1 MLRNY
6 FKIAIRNITRSL
18 SYTVIN
24 VSGLS
29 LGITCAILIFSIIT
43 YHLSFDNFHNNT
55 DRVYRFVTE
64 QHRDQ
69 VSYVS
74 SVPPAFGL
82 AFRNDY
88 TFGEKVAR
96 ICTLTE
102 QLITIE
108 ENGNAKKFKEDLSF
122 AESEFFQIFN
132 FPIVAGQSKNVLTEP
147 NTAIISER
155 MAKKYFG
162 NQSPLNKTF
171 RFDNNVDFK
180 IVGVLQD
187 IPHNTDFRSEIYFS
201 YSTIGK
207 YSEWYAQEDA
217 WGGIT
222 TEIQSFARL
231 QPGVTTTEVETVL
244 PAYVKK
250 YRAESKNVHHYK
262 LQPMSDVH
270 FNPQY
275 QGVMSKTNLG
285 VLGLIGIFLVITAAL
300 NFINLATAQAV
311 NRSREIGVRKA
322 LGSARIQLFWQ
333 FTIETSVIVIL
344 SSVLAFCIAYAVLP
358 FVNTLFHTRVSLNP
372 LADPSLI
379 MFMTG
384 LAICVT
390 LLSGS
395 YPGLILS
402 GFNPVA
408 ALKGKL
414 SAQVKGNFN
423 LRRGLITAQFTIAQ
437 VLLIGLIVIMYQ
449 LDYFKQTDMGFNQE
463 AIIMLPLGSKDTKT
477 KTLKDQFLQIPNVVN
492 VTQCF
497 APPASNNYNWGTS
510 ITYDNRTETE
520 AFSVSFKGA
529 DEDFISTF
537 DINLVAGR
545 NLLPSDTVREFLV
558 NEMVVRKLN
567 LSSPEEIL
575 GRTISMQ
582 GGTWKGPVVGVV
594 RDFHDQSFKSAISPA
609 IFTTSLGSY
618 NEYAVKINMAEA
630 STTLAALEKTWSN
643 MYPDKLYEYEFLDQQ
658 TAQFYEAEQSMLQL
672 IQAFSFIALFIG
684 CMGLYGLVSFMAIQ
698 KTKEIGIRK
707 VLGGSIAHILWI
719 FGKEFSRLIVI
730 AFMLAAP
737 LGWWIMSRWL
747 ENYEYAFDMTWW
759 VFAMEILIISFICFL
774 TIGFRS
780 AKAAMTN
787 PVNSLR
793 TE

>member
-1 MLRNY
+1 
-6 FKIAIRNITRSL
+6 
-18 SYTVIN
+18 V
-24 VSGLS
+24 
-29 LGITCAILIFSIIT
+29 
-43 YHLSFDNFHNNT
+43 
-55 DRVYRFVTE
+55 
-64 QHRDQ
+64 
-69 VSYVS
+69 
-74 SVPPAFGL
+74 
-82 AFRNDY
+82 
-88 TFGEKVAR
+88 
-96 ICTLTE
+96 
-102 QLITIE
+102 E

-122 AESEFFQIFN
+122 AEPEFFQIFN

-147 NTAIISER
+147 NTAVISER

-162 NQSPLNKTF
+162 TQSPLNKTF
-171 RFDNNVDFK
+171 RFDNNIDFK

-187 IPHNTDFRSEIYFS
+187 IPYNTDFSSEIYVS
-201 YSTIGK
+201 YSTIGR
-207 YSEWYAQEDA
+207 YNEWYAKEDA
-217 WGGIT
+217 WGGIAGN
-222 TEIQSFARL
+222 IQSFVRL

-262 LQPMSDVH
+262 LQPINDVH
-270 FNPQY
+270 FNPRY
-275 QGVMSKTNLG
+275 EGVMSKTNLS

-322 LGSARIQLFWQ
+322 LGSVRIQLFWQ
-333 FTIETSVIVIL
+333 FTLETSVIVIL
-344 SSVLAFCIAYAVLP
+344 SSVVAFCIAYAVLP
-358 FVNTLFHTRVSLNP
+358 FVNTLFNTRVSLNP

-379 MFMTG
+379 LFMTA

-395 YPGLILS
+395 YPGLVLS
-402 GFNPVA
+402 GFKPVA

-414 SAQVKGNFN
+414 SAQVQGNFN

-463 AIIMLPLGSKDTKT
+463 AIIMIPLGSEDTKT
-477 KTLKDQFLQIPNVVN
+477 KTLKDRFLQIPNVVN

-497 APPASNNYNWGTS
+497 AAPASNSHWGTS
-510 ITYDNRTETE
+510 FKFDNRTEGE
-520 AFSVSFKGA
+520 NFHVSFKGA
-529 DEDFISTF
+529 DEDFIATF
-537 DINLVAGR
+537 GINLVAGR

-558 NEMVVRKLN
+558 NEMVVGKLN
-567 LSSPEEIL
+567 LSPEEIL
-575 GRTISMQ
+575 GKTISMQ
-582 GGTWKGPVVGVV
+582 GGEWQGPVVGVV
-594 RDFHDQSFKSAISPA
+594 RDFHDQSFKFAISPA
-609 IFTTSLGSY
+609 IFTTSGDNY

-630 STTLAALEKTWSN
+630 STTLAALERTWSA
-643 MYPDKLYEYEFLDQQ
+643 MYPEQLYQYEFLDQQ
-658 TAQFYEAEQSMLQL
+658 TARFYEAEQHMLQL
-672 IQAFSFIALFIG
+672 IQVFSFIALFIG

-707 VLGGSIAHILWI
+707 VLGGSVGHILWI
-719 FGKEFSRLIVI
+719 FGKEFFRLIVI

-780 AKAAMTN
+780 VKAALTN

>member
-6 FKIAIRNITRSL
+6 FKIAIRNISRSL

-29 LGITCAILIFSIIT
+29 LGITCAILIFSIIN
-43 YHLSFDNFHNNT
+43 YHLSFDDFHENT
-55 DRVYRFVTE
+55 ERIYRFVTE

-69 VSYVS
+69 VSYANA
-74 SVPPAFGL
+74 VPPAFGL

-102 QLITIE
+102 HLVTVE
-108 ENGNAKKFKEDLSF
+108 ENGNAKKFKEDVSF
-122 AESEFFQIFN
+122 AEPEFFQIFN
-132 FPIVAGQSKNVLTEP
+132 FPIIEGQSKNVLTDP
-147 NTAIISER
+147 NTAVISER
-155 MAKKYFG
+155 VAKRYFG

-171 RFDNNVDFK
+171 RFENNIDFK
-180 IVGVLQD
+180 IVGVMQD
-187 IPHNTDFRSEIYFS
+187 IPHNSDFRSEIYLS

-207 YSEWYAQEDA
+207 YNEWYAAEDA

-222 TEIQSFARL
+222 NDIQSFVRL
-231 QPGVTTTEVETVL
+231 QPGATTPEVEAVL

-262 LQPMSDVH
+262 LQPINDVH

-275 QGVMSKTNLG
+275 GGVMSKTNLS
-285 VLGLIGIFLVITAAL
+285 VLGLIGLFLIITAAL

-322 LGSARIQLFWQ
+322 LGSARVQLFWQ
-333 FTIETSVIVIL
+333 FTIETSVIVII
-344 SSVLAFCIAYAVLP
+344 STVLAFCVAYAALP
-358 FVNTLFHTRVSLNP
+358 YVNSVFNTRVDLNP
-372 LADPSLI
+372 LTEPSLI
-379 MFMTG
+379 LFMIA
-384 LAICVT
+384 LAVCVT

-402 GFNPVA
+402 GFKPVA

-437 VLLIGLIVIMYQ
+437 VLLIGLIVILYQ

-463 AIIMLPLGSKDTKT
+463 AVIMIPLGSKDTKA

-497 APPASNNYNWGTS
+497 AAPASDNRWGTL

-537 DINLVAGR
+537 GISLVAGR

-558 NEMVVRKLN
+558 NEMLVGKLN
-567 LSSPEEIL
+567 LASPEEIL
-575 GRTISMQ
+575 GKTISMQ
-582 GGTWKGPVVGVV
+582 GGEWQGPVVGVV
-594 RDFHDQSFKSAISPA
+594 RDFHDLSFKSAISPA
-609 IFTTSLGSY
+609 IFTTSLDNY
-618 NEYAVKINMAEA
+618 YEYAVKINMAEA
-630 STTLAALEKTWSN
+630 STTLATLEKTWSN
-643 MYPDKLYEYEFLDQQ
+643 MYPEQLCQYEFLDQQ

-672 IQAFSFIALFIG
+672 IQVFSFIALFIG

-707 VLGGSIAHILWI
+707 VLGGSVGHILWI
-719 FGKEFSRLIVI
+719 FGKEFFRLIVI
-730 AFMLAAP
+730 AFILAAP

-747 ENYEYAFDMTWW
+747 ENYEYAFEMTWW

-780 AKAAMTN
+780 AKAALTN

>member
-1 MLRNY
+1 MLQNY
-6 FKIAIRNITRSL
+6 FKIAIRTITRSP

-29 LGITCAILIFSIIT
+29 LGITCAILIFSIIY
-43 YHLSFDNFHNNT
+43 YHLSFDNFHQNT
-55 DRVYRFVTE
+55 ERIYRFVTE

-96 ICTLTE
+96 ICNLSGH
-102 QLITIE
+102 LLAIE
-108 ENGNAKKFKEDLSF
+108 ENGNTKKFKEDLSF
-122 AESEFFQIFN
+122 AEPDFFQIFN
-132 FPIVAGQSKNVLTEP
+132 FPIVAGQSQNVLAEP

-171 RFDNNVDFK
+171 RFVNNIDFK
-180 IVGVLQD
+180 IVGVLKD
-187 IPHNTDFRSEIYFS
+187 IPDNTDFRSEIYLS

-207 YSEWYAQEDA
+207 YSEWYGKEDA

-222 TEIQSFARL
+222 TEIQTFVRL
-231 QPGVTTTEVETVL
+231 RPRVTTTEVETVL

-262 LQPMSDVH
+262 LQPIDDVH

-285 VLGLIGIFLVITAAL
+285 VLGMIGLFLIITAAL

-344 SSVLAFCIAYAVLP
+344 SSVLAFCIAYAILP
-358 FVNTLFHTRVSLNP
+358 YVNTLFNTRVSLNP

-379 MFMTG
+379 LFIAT
-384 LAICVT
+384 LTICVT
-390 LLSGS
+390 FLSGS

-402 GFNPVA
+402 GFKPVA

-414 SAQVKGNFN
+414 SDQDKGNFN

-437 VLLIGLIVIMYQ
+437 ILLIGLIVIVYQ

-463 AIIMLPLGSKDTKT
+463 AVIMIPLASHDAKA
-477 KTLKDQFLQIPNVVN
+477 KTLKDQFVQIPNVVK

-497 APPASNNYNWGTS
+497 AAPASNSQWGTL
-510 ITYDNRTETE
+510 ITFDNRTETE
-520 AFSVSFKGA
+520 AFAVSFKGA

-537 DINLVAGR
+537 ELGLVAGR
-545 NLLPSDTVREFLV
+545 NLWPSDTVREFLV
-558 NEMVVRKLN
+558 NEVLVGKLN

-575 GRTISMQ
+575 GKTISMQ
-582 GGTWKGPVVGVV
+582 GGEWQGPVVGVV
-594 RDFHDQSFKSAISPA
+594 RDFHDQSFRSAMNPV
-609 IFTTSLGSY
+609 IFTTSLDNY
-618 NEYAVKINMAEA
+618 NEYAVKINMVDA
-630 STTLAALEKTWSN
+630 STTLAALEKAWSA
-643 MYPDKLYEYEFLDQQ
+643 MYPEELYEYEFLDQQ
-658 TAQFYEAEQSMLQL
+658 TARFYEAEQNILQL
-672 IQAFSFIALFIG
+672 IQVFSFIALFIG
-684 CMGLYGLVSFMAIQ
+684 CMGLYGLVSFMAVQ
-698 KTKEIGIRK
+698 KNKEIGIRK

-719 FGKEFSRLIVI
+719 FGREFFRLILI

-737 LGWWIMSRWL
+737 FGWWIMSRWL
-747 ENYEYAFDMTWW
+747 ENYEYAFDITWW
-759 VFAMEILIISFICFL
+759 VFAIEILIISFLCLL

-780 AKAAMTN
+780 AKAALTN

>member
-24 VSGLS
+24 VLGLS
-29 LGITCAILIFSIIT
+29 LGITCAILIFSIIN
-43 YHLSFDNFHNNT
+43 YHLSFDNFHQNT
-55 DRVYRFVTE
+55 ERIYRFVTE

-96 ICTLTE
+96 ICNLTG
-102 QLITIE
+102 QLLSVE
-108 ENGNAKKFKEDLSF
+108 ENGDPKKFKEDLSF
-122 AESEFFQIFN
+122 AEPEFFEIFN
-132 FPIVAGQSKNVLTEP
+132 FPVVAGQSKNVLSEP
-147 NTAIISER
+147 NTAIITER
-155 MAKKYFG
+155 VAKRYFG
-162 NQSPLNKTF
+162 DQSPLNKTF
-171 RFDNNVDFK
+171 QFNGNIDFK
-180 IVGVLQD
+180 IVGVLKD
-187 IPHNTDFRSEIYFS
+187 IPHNTDFRSEIYLS

-207 YSEWYAQEDA
+207 YNEWYGKEDA

-222 TEIQSFARL
+222 SDIQSFARL
-231 QPGVTTTEVETVL
+231 QPGVTTAEVETVL

-275 QGVMSKTNLG
+275 HGVMSKTNLS
-285 VLGLIGIFLVITAAL
+285 VLGVIGMFLIITAAL

-358 FVNTLFHTRVSLNP
+358 FVNTLFNTRVSLNP

-379 MFMTG
+379 LFMTA

-395 YPGLILS
+395 YPGLVLS
-402 GFNPVA
+402 GFKPVA

-437 VLLIGLIVIMYQ
+437 VLLIGLIVILYQ

-463 AIIMLPLGSKDTKT
+463 AIVMIPLGSKDAKT
-477 KTLKDQFLQIPNVVN
+477 KTLKDQFLQIPNVIN

-497 APPASNNYNWGTS
+497 AAPASNNRWGTS
-510 ITYDNRTETE
+510 LRFDNRSDDEN
-520 AFSVSFKGA
+520 FSASFKGA

-545 NLLPSDTVREFLV
+545 NLLPSDSVREFLV
-558 NEMVVRKLN
+558 NEILVGKLG
-567 LSSPEEIL
+567 LTSPEEIL
-575 GRTISMQ
+575 GKTISMQ
-582 GGTWKGPVVGVV
+582 GGEWQGPVVGVV
-594 RDFHDQSFKSAISPA
+594 RDFHDMSFKSAISPV
-609 IFTTSLGSY
+609 IFTTSLGNY
-618 NEYAVKINMAEA
+618 YEYAVKINMAEA
-630 STTLAALEKTWSN
+630 STTLAALEKTWAN
-643 MYPDKLYEYEFLDQQ
+643 MYPEQLYEYEFLDQQ
-658 TAQFYEAEQSMLQL
+658 TARFYEAEQSMLQL
-672 IQAFSFIALFIG
+672 IQVFSFIALFIG

-707 VLGGSIAHILWI
+707 VLGGSVGHILWI
-719 FGKEFSRLIVI
+719 FGKEFFRLIVF

-737 LGWWIMSRWL
+737 LGWWLMSSWL

-759 VFAMEILIISFICFL
+759 VFAVEILIISFICLL

-780 AKAAMTN
+780 AKAALTN

>member
-1 MLRNY
+1 M
-6 FKIAIRNITRSL
+6 
-18 SYTVIN
+18 
-24 VSGLS
+24 
-29 LGITCAILIFSIIT
+29 
-43 YHLSFDNFHNNT
+43 
-55 DRVYRFVTE
+55 
-64 QHRDQ
+64 
-69 VSYVS
+69 
-74 SVPPAFGL
+74 

-102 QLITIE
+102 QLITVE

-122 AESEFFQIFN
+122 AEPEFFQIFN

-171 RFDNNVDFK
+171 RFDNNIDFK
-180 IVGVLQD
+180 IVGVLKD
-187 IPHNTDFRSEIYFS
+187 IPDNTDFRSEIYFS

-207 YSEWYAQEDA
+207 YNEWYAKEDA

-222 TEIQSFARL
+222 TEIQSFVRL

-262 LQPMSDVH
+262 LQPHEDVH

-285 VLGLIGIFLVITAAL
+285 VLGLIGIFLIITAAL

-322 LGSARIQLFWQ
+322 LGSVRIQLFWQ

-358 FVNTLFHTRVSLNP
+358 FVNTLFNTRVSLNP

-379 MFMTG
+379 LFMTA

-402 GFNPVA
+402 GFKPVA

-463 AIIMLPLGSKDTKT
+463 AIIMIPLGSKDTKT

-497 APPASNNYNWGTS
+497 AAPASNSRWGTS
-510 ITYDNRTETE
+510 IKFDNRTEDE
-520 AFSVSFKGA
+520 NFSVSFKGA
-529 DEDFISTF
+529 DEDFIATF
-537 DINLVAGR
+537 GINLVAGR

-558 NEMVVRKLN
+558 NEMVVGKLN
-567 LSSPEEIL
+567 LSLRRNPGKNNFNA
-575 GRTISMQ
+575 GR
-582 GGTWKGPVVGVV
+582 
-594 RDFHDQSFKSAISPA
+594 R
-609 IFTTSLGSY
+609 
-618 NEYAVKINMAEA
+618 MAR
-630 STTLAALEKTWSN
+630 TRCRGR
-643 MYPDKLYEYEFLDQQ
+643 P
-658 TAQFYEAEQSMLQL
+658 
-672 IQAFSFIALFIG
+672 
-684 CMGLYGLVSFMAIQ
+684 
-698 KTKEIGIRK
+698 R
-707 VLGGSIAHILWI
+707 
-719 FGKEFSRLIVI
+719 FSR
-730 AFMLAAP
+730 P
-737 LGWWIMSRWL
+737 
-747 ENYEYAFDMTWW
+747 
-759 VFAMEILIISFICFL
+759 VFQVCHQPGYFHYFA
-774 TIGFRS
+774 R
-780 AKAAMTN
+780 
-787 PVNSLR
+787 
-793 TE
+793 